1 MSITP
6 RKSRRLGKYQVLD
19 RVAAGGMA
27 EVFRA
32 RSIEADGS
40 EKVVALKKVL
50 EQYARDPGFIR
61 MLKYE
66 YRLASLLR
74 HPNIAVIHELIRT
87 PDGYYIVMEYVD
99 GRDLRATQHKLWEQK
114 KKWDIADAVY
124 LVARALDGLF
134 HAHTA
139 TTEDGRPLNLVHRD
153 FSPSNILIGFDGGV
167 KLIDFGI
174 AKAAMPRDQTAA
186 GIIKGKVRYMSPEQ
200 ANGDDRLTAQSDVF
214 SAGTV
219 LYELLAGEPAF
230 VAPNELEM
238 IYTVRRA
245 QPRPLREVAPQ
256 VPDGLAEIVR
266 RAMARGRKARFGNA
280 AEFRDQL
287 VTFLRAYAP
296 GYRRTR
302 LATVMKSVWQSEI
315 EQEIRTLLEY
325 ATGEDE
331 VEEAEY
337 LLETASIDESLDAVS
352 AFTDARQLVNDAQ
365 EGTDDFDEQPATV
378 PGRKPSGSHP
388 STEGPPRSA
397 STSSPAQKA
406 PPRAAPMA
414 PSTPPA
420 PKAPDAF
427 GAQPIKPIAPQP
439 AARPPATPVIPK
451 APLVPSTPSAAPSS
465 GPTVPRPKPKPASAG
480 APSFSTIPPPAGVGP
495 KGPSDPDR
503 DPS

>member
-6 RKSRRLGKYQVLD
+6 RKSKRLGKYQVLD

-32 RSIEADGS
+32 RYLDVDGS
-40 EKVVALKKVL
+40 ERVVALKKVL
-50 EQYARDPGFIR
+50 EQYARDSGFIR

-74 HPNIAVIHELIRT
+74 HPNIAVIYELIRT
-87 PDGYYIVMEYVD
+87 SDGYYIVMEYVD

-114 KKWDIADAVY
+114 KKWEIADAVY
-124 LVARALDGLF
+124 LMARALDGLH

-153 FSPSNILIGFDGGV
+153 FSPSNILIGFDGEV

-214 SAGTV
+214 GAGTV

-230 VAPNELEM
+230 TAPNELEL

-245 QPRPLREVAPQ
+245 QPKPLRELAPH

-266 RAMARGRKARFGNA
+266 HAMMRGRKARFTSA

-287 VTFLRAYAP
+287 VTFLRAFAP

-302 LATVMKSVWQSEI
+302 LASIMKSLWQTEI
-315 EQEIRTLLEY
+315 EQEIRTLLEF
-325 ATGEDE
+325 ATGDED
-331 VEEAEY
+331 VAEAEY
-337 LLETASIDESLDAVS
+337 LLENASIDESLDAVS
-352 AFTDARQLVNDAQ
+352 AFTDARQLDADAR
-365 EGTDDFDEQPATV
+365 DDFDEQPPTI
-378 PGRKPSGSHP
+378 PGRKPTGSHP
-388 STEGPPRSA
+388 S
-397 STSSPAQKA
+397 
-406 PPRAAPMA
+406 AARDPA
-414 PSTPPA
+414 PSKQPEPPSA
-420 PKAPDAF
+420 PAA
-427 GAQPIKPIAPQP
+427 IP
-439 AARPPATPVIPK
+439 AARPGF
-451 APLVPSTPSAAPSS
+451 VPSGPKPAAAIPSS
-465 GPTVPRPKPKPASAG
+465 GPPVPRPKPKPAASG
-480 APSFSTIPPPAGVGP
+480 APSFSTIPPPALRLGDDGNRN
-495 KGPSDPDR
+495 DPDR

>member
-6 RKSRRLGKYQVLD
+6 RRSKRLGKYQVLD

-32 RSIEADGS
+32 RYLDDDGS
-40 EKVVALKKVL
+40 ERVVALKKVL
-50 EQYARDPGFIR
+50 EQYARDSGFIR

-74 HPNIAVIHELIRT
+74 HPNIAVIYELIRT
-87 PDGYYIVMEYVD
+87 SDGYYIVMEYVD
-99 GRDLRATQHKLWEQK
+99 GRDLRATQHKIWEQK

-124 LVARALDGLF
+124 LMARALDGLH

-153 FSPSNILIGFDGGV
+153 FSPSNILIGFDGEV

-214 SAGTV
+214 GAGTV

-230 VAPNELEM
+230 TAPNELEL

-245 QPRPLREVAPQ
+245 QPKPLREVAPH

-266 RAMARGRKARFGNA
+266 HAMMRGRKARFTSA

-287 VTFLRAYAP
+287 VTFLRAFAP

-302 LATVMKSVWQSEI
+302 LATIMKGLWQTEI

-325 ATGEDE
+325 ATGEED
-331 VEEAEY
+331 VAEAEY
-337 LLETASIDESLDAVS
+337 LLENASIDESLDAVS
-352 AFTDARQLVNDAQ
+352 AFTDARQLEEDAR
-365 EGTDDFDEQPATV
+365 DDFDEQPPTI

-388 STEGPPRSA
+388 SAPRPPVAESKPTEQ
-397 STSSPAQKA
+397 PAPAITPAAK
-406 PPRAAPMA
+406 PAAP
-414 PSTPPA
+414 
-420 PKAPDAF
+420 
-427 GAQPIKPIAPQP
+427 
-439 AARPPATPVIPK
+439 RPGF
-451 APLVPSTPSAAPSS
+451 VPSGPKPLAQTTAANPPSS
-465 GPTVPRPKPKPASAG
+465 GPVVPRPKPKPAASG
-480 APSFSTIPPPAGVGP
+480 APSFSTIPPPAHRP
-495 KGPSDPDR
+495 NNDDPER

>member
-1 MSITP
+1 MSLTP

-32 RSIEADGS
+32 RVVEEDGS

-50 EQYARDPGFIR
+50 EQYARDQGFIR

-114 KKWDIADAVY
+114 RKWDVADAAY
-124 LVARALDGLF
+124 LMARALDGLD

-153 FSPSNILIGFDGGV
+153 FSPSNILVGFDGAV

-230 VAPNELEM
+230 VAPNEIEM

-245 QPRPLREVAPQ
+245 QPRPLLDVAPH
-256 VPDGLAEIVR
+256 VPVGLAEIVR
-266 RAMARGRKARFGNA
+266 HAMARGRKARFASA
-280 AEFRDQL
+280 AEFRDEL
-287 VTFLRAYAP
+287 VTFLRAFAP
-296 GYRRTR
+296 GYRRNR
-302 LATVMKSVWQSEI
+302 LASIMKSVWQSEI
-315 EQEIRTLLEY
+315 ELEIRTLLEFV
-325 ATGEDE
+325 AGEDD
-331 VEEAEY
+331 VAEAEY

-352 AFTDARQLVNDAQ
+352 AFTDARQLGQDAA
-365 EGTDDFDEQPATV
+365 EESAHADDFFDDQPATV

-388 STEGPPRSA
+388 RPPLPLAGRPPTE
-397 STSSPAQKA
+397 
-406 PPRAAPMA
+406 
-414 PSTPPA
+414 PPA
-420 PKAPDAF
+420 PSPI
-427 GAQPIKPIAPQP
+427 QPKEPIRHADPSLVESKQFLEHP
-439 AARPPATPVIPK
+439 EIPKPPATPR
-451 APLVPSTPSAAPSS
+451 PLG
-465 GPTVPRPKPKPASAG
+465 GPFVPRPKPRPASAG
-480 APSFSTIPPPAGVGP
+480 SAGFETIPPPSMQPG
-495 KGPSDPDR
+495 KNDR
-503 DPS
+503 DPH

>member
-6 RKSRRLGKYQVLD
+6 RRSKRLGKYQVLD

-32 RSIEADGS
+32 RYLDVDGS
-40 EKVVALKKVL
+40 ERVVALKKVL
-50 EQYARDPGFIR
+50 EQYARDSGFIR

-74 HPNIAVIHELIRT
+74 HPNIAVIYELIRT
-87 PDGYYIVMEYVD
+87 SDGYYIVMEYVD

-114 KKWDIADAVY
+114 KKWEIADAVY
-124 LVARALDGLF
+124 LMARALDGLH

-153 FSPSNILIGFDGGV
+153 FSPSNILIGFDGEV

-214 SAGTV
+214 GAGTV

-230 VAPNELEM
+230 TAPNELEL

-245 QPRPLREVAPQ
+245 QPKPLREVAPH

-266 RAMARGRKARFGNA
+266 HAMMRGRKARFASA

-287 VTFLRAYAP
+287 VTFLRAFAP

-302 LATVMKSVWQSEI
+302 LASVMKGLWRTEI

-325 ATGEDE
+325 ATGEED
-331 VEEAEY
+331 VAEAEY
-337 LLETASIDESLDAVS
+337 LLENASIDESLDAVS
-352 AFTDARQLVNDAQ
+352 AFTDARQLEDDAR
-365 EGTDDFDEQPATV
+365 DDFDEQPPTI

-388 STEGPPRSA
+388 SAPRAPTPESKPADKPAATSAPAAKPSPPRPSFVPSGPKPLA
-397 STSSPAQKA
+397 QPTSSAN
-406 PPRAAPMA
+406 
-414 PSTPPA
+414 
-420 PKAPDAF
+420 
-427 GAQPIKPIAPQP
+427 
-439 AARPPATPVIPK
+439 PAT
-451 APLVPSTPSAAPSS
+451 S
-465 GPTVPRPKPKPASAG
+465 GPAVPRPKPKPAAHG
-480 APSFSTIPPPAGVGP
+480 ASSFSTIPPPAHRLNND
-495 KGPSDPDR
+495 DPER

>member
-6 RKSRRLGKYQVLD
+6 RKSKRLGKYQVLD

-32 RSIEADGS
+32 RYIDS
-40 EKVVALKKVL
+40 EGNEQVVALKKVL
-50 EQYARDPGFIR
+50 EQYARDSGFIR

-87 PDGYYIVMEYVD
+87 SDGYYIVMEYVD
-99 GRDLRATQHKLWEQK
+99 GRDLRATQHKVWEHK
-114 KKWDIADAVY
+114 KKWEIADAVY
-124 LVARALDGLF
+124 LMARALDGLF

-153 FSPSNILIGFDGGV
+153 FSPSNILIGFDGEV

-214 SAGTV
+214 GAGTV

-230 VAPNELEM
+230 VAPNELEL

-245 QPRPLREVAPQ
+245 QPKPLREVAPH

-266 RAMARGRKARFGNA
+266 HAMMRGRKARFATA

-302 LATVMKSVWQSEI
+302 LATIMKSLWQTEI
-315 EQEIRTLLEY
+315 ELEIRTLLEY
-325 ATGEDE
+325 ATGDED
-331 VEEAEY
+331 VAEAEY
-337 LLETASIDESLDAVS
+337 LLENASIDESLDAVS
-352 AFTDARQLVNDAQ
+352 AFTDARQLDQDAR
-365 EGTDDFDEQPATV
+365 DDFEEQPPTI
-378 PGRKPSGSHP
+378 PGRKPTGSHP
-388 STEGPPRSA
+388 TAAKEPASEQPKAAAPQKPTFVASA
-397 STSSPAQKA
+397 TNKPAFA
-406 PPRAAPMA
+406 PPQVA
-414 PSTPPA
+414 S
-420 PKAPDAF
+420 K
-427 GAQPIKPIAPQP
+427 
-439 AARPPATPVIPK
+439 PPATGG
-451 APLVPSTPSAAPSS
+451 
-465 GPTVPRPKPKPASAG
+465 GPMIPRPKPKAAAQG
-480 APSFSTIPPPAGVGP
+480 APSFSTIPPPAHTPRAGDGTD
-495 KGPSDPDR
+495 DPDR
-503 DPS
+503 EPS

>member
-6 RKSRRLGKYQVLD
+6 RKSHRLGKYQVLD

-32 RSIEADGS
+32 RVVEADGS
-40 EKVVALKKVL
+40 EKIVALKKVL
-50 EQYARDPGFIR
+50 EQYARDSGFIR

-114 KKWDIADAVY
+114 KKWEIADAAY
-124 LVARALDGLF
+124 LVARALDGLY

-153 FSPSNILIGFDGGV
+153 FSPSNILVGFDGGV

-245 QPRPLREVAPQ
+245 QPRPLREVAPH

-266 RAMARGRKARFGNA
+266 HSMARGRKARFANA

-302 LATVMKSVWQSEI
+302 LATIMKSVWQSEI

-325 ATGEDE
+325 ATGDDD
-331 VEEAEY
+331 VAEAEY

-365 EGTDDFDEQPATV
+365 EGADDFDEQPATI

-388 STEGPPRSA
+388 RTGEPPSA
-397 STSSPAQKA
+397 APSVADRAPIAVQPQPRAPDARLERTPPIAA
-406 PPRAAPMA
+406 PPPPEPAARA
-414 PSTPPA
+414 TPPA
-420 PKAPDAF
+420 PH
-427 GAQPIKPIAPQP
+427 
-439 AARPPATPVIPK
+439 IPK
-451 APLVPSTPSAAPSS
+451 APLVPSAAPAAAKQ
-465 GPTVPRPKPKPASAG
+465 GPFVPRPKPKVAHAG
-480 APSFSTIPPPAGVGP
+480 SQSFSTIPPPGTG
-495 KGPSDPDR
+495 SDPTDDPSR

>member
-1 MSITP
+1 MNITP
-6 RKSRRLGKYQVLD
+6 RRSKRLGKYQILD
-19 RVAAGGMA
+19 RVATGGMA

-32 RSIEADGS
+32 KYQDEDGS
-40 EKVVALKKVL
+40 EHVVALKKVL
-50 EQYARDPGFIR
+50 EQYARDSGFIR

-87 PDGYYIVMEYVD
+87 SEGYYIVMEYVD
-99 GRDLRATQHKLWEQK
+99 GRDLRATQHKLGEQK

-124 LVARALDGLF
+124 LMARALDGLH

-153 FSPSNILIGFDGGV
+153 FSPSNILIGFDGAV

-219 LYELLAGEPAF
+219 LYELLAGQPAF
-230 VAPNELEM
+230 SAPNELEL

-245 QPRPLREVAPQ
+245 QPKPLREVAPH
-256 VPDGLAEIVR
+256 VPEGLAEIVR
-266 RAMARGRKARFGNA
+266 RAMMRGRKARFASA
-280 AEFRDQL
+280 AAFRDEL
-287 VTFLRAYAP
+287 VTFLRAFAP

-302 LATVMKSVWQSEI
+302 LASIMKDLWQAEI

-325 ATGEDE
+325 ATGEED
-331 VEEAEY
+331 VAEAEY
-337 LLETASIDESLDAVS
+337 LLEHASIDESLDAVS
-352 AFTDARQLVNDAQ
+352 AFTDARQLDASAR
-365 EGTDDFDEQPATV
+365 DDFDELPPTL

-388 STEGPPRSA
+388 SPQHPVEALRH
-397 STSSPAQKA
+397 PAEQ
-406 PPRAAPMA
+406 A
-414 PSTPPA
+414 PSTMAPA
-420 PKAPDAF
+420 ATSAP
-427 GAQPIKPIAPQP
+427 PQP
-439 AARPPATPVIPK
+439 G
-451 APLVPSTPSAAPSS
+451 LVPSHRKPSALNPSTVPWS
-465 GPTVPRPKPKPASAG
+465 PTPVVPRPKPAASG
-480 APSFSTIPPPAGVGP
+480 APSFSTIPPPAP
-495 KGPSDPDR
+495 CSNDDDPNKQQPS
-503 DPS
+503 